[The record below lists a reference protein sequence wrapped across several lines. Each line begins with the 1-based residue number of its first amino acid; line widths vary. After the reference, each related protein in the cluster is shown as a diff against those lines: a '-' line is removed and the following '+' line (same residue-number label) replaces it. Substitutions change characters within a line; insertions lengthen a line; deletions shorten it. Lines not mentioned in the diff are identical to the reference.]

1 MSSSVS
7 PAIRPQA
14 PEPHSPGP
22 RTGARR
28 TGWTVLAAGLLV
40 LAAIAFLLYRSRAAR
55 QTVVTTIRTFQ
66 VHRGTLRRTVR
77 VSGQTAARDFA
88 TILAPRLV
96 GPESGQSLILM
107 KLANSGAFV
116 HKGDLVAQL
125 DGQSLVDHIDDI
137 SDTVRQAEADVRK
150 RAAEQAVEY
159 DQLVQTARVVKSDLD
174 KSRLDLRALEIRT
187 GIDQELLKLAVEENT
202 ARYKEA
208 QTDLTNKKESQ
219 RAELRILEITAIRQQ
234 RHRDRHT
241 RDLSRF
247 TIRAPMDGLVV
258 LTSIWR
264 GAESAQVQEGD
275 QVAPGQSFMKIVN
288 TSTMQV
294 EATVNQ
300 AESSEFRIGQPVVI
314 HLDAFPG
321 VSLKGHV
328 YSIGA
333 LAVSGPRQNF
343 YIRNVPIRIRI
354 DGSDP
359 RLIPDLS
366 AAADVEIQ
374 RQEDALICRRSA
386 IHETGGAS
394 YVMVKQ
400 GGTFVRR
407 DVKLGLANETEVD
420 VLQGLEPGDE
430 VRAGFGS

>member
-7 PAIRPQA
+7 PAARPQV
-14 PEPHSPGP
+14 PVP
-22 RTGARR
+22 RTPVPETGSRR
-28 TGWTVLAAGLLV
+28 TGWIILAAGLLV
-40 LAAIAFLLYRSRAAR
+40 LAAAAFFLNRSRAAR
-55 QTVVTTIRTFQ
+55 QATVTTVRTFR
-66 VHRGTLRRTVR
+66 VNRGTLLRTAR

-107 KLANSGAFV
+107 KLANSGTFV
-116 HKGDLVAQL
+116 RKGDLVAQL

-137 SDTVRQAEADVRK
+137 ADTVRQAEADVRK

-159 DQLVQTARVVKSDLD
+159 DQLAQTARVVKSDLD
-174 KSRLDLRALEIRT
+174 KSRLDMKALEIRT

-208 QTDLTNKKESQ
+208 QADLTHKKDSQ

-234 RHRDRHT
+234 RHRDRHA

-264 GAESAQVQEGD
+264 GAETAQVQEGD
-275 QVAPGQSFMKIVN
+275 QVSPGQSFMKIVN

-300 AESSEFRIGQPVVI
+300 AESSEFRIGQPALI

-343 YIRNVPIRIRI
+343 YIRNVPIRIKI
-354 DGSDP
+354 DQLDP

-366 AAADVEIQ
+366 AAADIELQ
-374 RQEDALICRRSA
+374 RKEDALVCRRSA
-386 IHETGGAS
+386 IHEAGGES
-394 YVMVKQ
+394 YVMIRQ
-400 GGTFVRR
+400 GGSFVRR

-420 VLQGLEPGDE
+420 VLEGLEPGDE
-430 VRAGFGS
+430 VRAGLGS